1 MKLKSVV
8 AASAAALACVCV
20 GHAQAAPPHNSL
32 KMLSAVPL
40 AHTAPFPNALLSK
53 SEGGDPGDDDTAVS
67 LDPTLSAL
75 CQSLI
80 GQLNNYRNP
89 FPNVDQISGD
99 TIVSAGTQTGCDS
112 AQNETTIAVNPQNPW
127 NLVAGT
133 NDYRIFNT
141 REGRND
147 GAGFAYTTV
156 DGGRTWKNIQL
167 PHLTFQTGATGA
179 LSDMDSAGD
188 PAIAFGPHN
197 TVYYANLVFSR
208 LNNGSG
214 VVVSKSTNGGL
225 TWGEPVIV
233 HTDGVD
239 ASGNALDT
247 PFFNDKEWI
256 AVDPRTGTVYVTWT
270 SFGPSDSP
278 IQLSRSTDGGKTWS
292 APVAVNPASSFTTG
306 GITPFSSG
314 SNPVVNARGD
324 LFIAYETAVCQTL
337 ACDQPTDHD
346 AVVVAVSRDHGKTF
360 TNTEVAPNFDFPFN
374 QDTGRDTLTGENFRI
389 NSFPQLTI
397 DPVTSLLLVTWADDR
412 NGQYDPTTGASIK
425 TNGDA
430 LLSASFD
437 GVHWSKTVDIGSS
450 DDEVYPAVAA
460 NGGKVGVTFYTRHY
474 DPKGHGLDYA
484 YVEAPE
490 WNLGA
495 LGYSRLHRITTQTS
509 DPNIQ
514 FVGTGIVSGTVL
526 QGEFIGDYTAAAMGF
541 DGVLHP
547 CWTDFR
553 GKPGVSSPNQESYTA
568 AIYGDDDE

>member
-1 MKLKSVV
+1 MKLMSAF

-20 GHAQAAPPHNSL
+20 GQAQAAAPHNSPR
-32 KMLSAVPL
+32 MLLATPL
-40 AHTAPFPNALLSK
+40 ARNTPFPNALLSK
-53 SEGGDPGDDDTAVS
+53 SEGGDPGDDDTAIS

-75 CQSLI
+75 CQSYI

-89 FPNVDQISGD
+89 FPNVDQINND
-99 TIVSAGTQTGCDS
+99 PIVSAGSQLGCNT

-133 NDYRIFNT
+133 NDYRVFNT

-147 GAGFAYTTV
+147 GSGWAYASF
-156 DGGRTWKNIQL
+156 DGGWTWKNVLL

-188 PAIAFGPHN
+188 PAVAFGPHN

-208 LNNGSG
+208 SNSASG

-239 ASGNALDT
+239 ASGNPLTT

-256 AVDPRTGTVYVTWT
+256 TVDPRTGTVYVTWT
-270 SFGPSDSP
+270 SFGPSGSP
-278 IQLSRSTDGGKTWS
+278 IQVSRSEDGGKTWS
-292 APVAVNPASSFTTG
+292 APVAVNPESSFKTG
-306 GITPFSSG
+306 GVTPFSSG
-314 SNPVVNARGD
+314 SNPQVNARGD
-324 LFIAYETAVCQTL
+324 LFIAYESAVCQTL
-337 ACDQPTDHD
+337 ACDQADDHD
-346 AVVVAVSRDHGKTF
+346 AVIVAVSHDHGKTF
-360 TNTEVAPNFDFPFN
+360 TNQEVAANFDFPHN
-374 QDTGRDTLTGENFRI
+374 GDVGRATLTGENFRI

-397 DPVTSLLLVTWADDR
+397 DPFTGLLLVTWADDR

-430 LLSASFD
+430 FLSASFD
-437 GVHWSKTVDIGSS
+437 GMHWSKTIDIGSS

-460 NGGKVGVTFYTRHY
+460 NAGKVAVTFYTRHY
-474 DPKGHGLDYA
+474 DPKGVGLDYA

-495 LGYSRLHRITTQTS
+495 LAHSRLHRVTTQTS
-509 DPNIQ
+509 NPQVQ
-514 FVGTGIVSGTVL
+514 FVGIGAVSGAVL

-553 GKPGVSSPNQESYTA
+553 GKPGVTPPNQDSYTA
-568 AIYGDDDE
+568 AVYADDDE